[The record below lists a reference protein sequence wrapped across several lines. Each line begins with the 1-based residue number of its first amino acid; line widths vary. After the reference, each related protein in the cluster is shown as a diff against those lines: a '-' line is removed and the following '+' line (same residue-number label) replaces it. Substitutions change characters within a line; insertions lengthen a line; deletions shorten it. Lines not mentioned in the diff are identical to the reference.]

1 MYKVDWTS
9 KFKKDY
15 KKIAKQG
22 KAQIVDSVIEKLEKG
37 EVLEAKFCDHALQG
51 DYKGTRE
58 CHIEPNLLLIYKKQ
72 DDILVLTCL
81 RVGSHSELF

>member
-22 KAQIVDSVIEKLEKG
+22 KTEILDSIIEKLQKD
-37 EVLEAKFCDHALQG
+37 VALEAKYRDHALQG
-51 DYKGTRE
+51 
-58 CHIEPNLLLIYKKQ
+58 IY
-72 DDILVLTCL
+72 I
-81 RVGSHSELF
+81 RF